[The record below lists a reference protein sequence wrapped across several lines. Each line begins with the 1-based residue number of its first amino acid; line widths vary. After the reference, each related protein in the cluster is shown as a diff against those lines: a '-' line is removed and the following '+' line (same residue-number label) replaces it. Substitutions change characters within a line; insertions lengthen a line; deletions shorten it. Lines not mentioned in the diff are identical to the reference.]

1 VSLQLRSSYAVP
13 EETARVARAAFPKGN
28 VYMQMHEELGALYT
42 DEMFAGLFPTRGQPA
57 ESPARLALVLVMQFA
72 ENLTDRQAADAVRSR
87 IDWKYALGLDL
98 TDPGFDYSI
107 LSEFRQ
113 RLLSKGDE
121 QQLFEAMLTRF
132 KEKGLL
138 KGRGQQRTDSTHIL
152 AAVRSLNRLELVGRT
167 LQQALNTVAQ
177 HAPEW
182 IQTHIPPDW
191 FDRYRRQLDDYRLP
205 KGATERQTLA
215 TTIGNDG
222 IYLLEKVEQED
233 AVAELRSHAALEMLR
248 QVWEQQYE
256 IEKGQARWRE
266 MKELLPSAKRIA
278 SPHDGEARYSTK
290 RSVTWVGYKAHLSE
304 TCDEHYPNLITHV
317 ETTLSTTDD
326 IKALPTIH
334 QELAKRDHLPSS
346 HLVDTAYG
354 SAETLVESQTQYGI
368 KLVCPVPPDNSW
380 QAHEVGAL
388 DLGQFTID
396 WEAQRVMC
404 PQGKASEHWSA
415 GMGPRGRPT
424 IQVQFRQADCRMCS
438 ARPHCTR
445 SKLGARELTLHPR
458 VAHEALL
465 QARQRQQTAAFKAV
479 YAQRAGVEG
488 TMSQAAAARGMRRSR
503 YIGLAKTHLQ
513 HLLTAAAINLTRV
526 VAWWWEK
533 PRAKTRRAP
542 FAALAPA

>member
-1 VSLQLRSSYAVP
+1 
-13 EETARVARAAFPKGN
+13 VARAAFPKGN
-28 VYMQMHEELGALYT
+28 IYMQMHQELGALYT
-42 DEMFAGLFPTRGQPA
+42 DEMFAGLFSIRGQPA

-98 TDPGFDYSI
+98 TNPGFDYSI

-113 RLLSKGDE
+113 RLLSMGAE

-138 KGRGQQRTDSTHIL
+138 KVRGKQRTDSTHIL

-167 LQQALNTVAQ
+167 LQQALDAVAQ

-182 IQTHIPPDW
+182 IQTHIPADW
-191 FDRYRRQLDDYRLP
+191 FERYRRQLDDYRLP
-205 KGATERQTLA
+205 KGASERQTLA

-222 IYLLEKVEQED
+222 VSLLAKLEQDEAGAKV
-233 AVAELRSHAALEMLR
+233 RSHAAIERLR
-248 QVWEQQYE
+248 QVWDQQYE
-256 IEKGQARWRE
+256 IRQGHVRWRE
-266 MKELLPSAKRIA
+266 MKELLPSAERVA
-278 SPHDGEARYSTK
+278 SPYDGEARYSTK
-290 RSVTWVGYKAHLSE
+290 RSVTWVGYKVHLSE
-304 TCDEHYPNLITHV
+304 TCEEHYPSLITHV
-317 ETTLSTTDD
+317 ETTLATTDD

-334 QELAKRDHLPSS
+334 QELAAHDRLPDS

-354 SAETLVESQTQYGI
+354 SAEMLVESQARYGVE
-368 KLVCPVPPDNSW
+368 LVCPVPPDNSW
-380 QAHEVGAL
+380 QAHEAEAF
-388 DLGQFTID
+388 DLGKFTID
-396 WEAQRVMC
+396 WEAQRVLC

-424 IQVQFRQADCRMCS
+424 IQVQFRQADCRGCT
-438 ARPHCTR
+438 ARTRCTR

-458 VAHEALL
+458 VAHDALL

-503 YIGLAKTHLQ
+503 YIGLAKTHLH

-533 PRAKTRRAP
+533 PKAKTRCSP